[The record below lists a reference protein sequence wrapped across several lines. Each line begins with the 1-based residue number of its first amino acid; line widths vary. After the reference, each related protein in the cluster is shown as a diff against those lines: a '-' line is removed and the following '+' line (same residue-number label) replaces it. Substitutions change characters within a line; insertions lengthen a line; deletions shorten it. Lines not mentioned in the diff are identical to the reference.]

1 MTNIIEIT
9 LKLQSCI
16 EIFHLKTLRYHYYS
30 NISSCGHLE
39 KMEYDWL
46 YDNSQHLGF
55 ISIKK
60 YFFLLMFSIYRFEL
74 TLN

>member
-39 KMEYDWL
+39 KMEYD
-46 YDNSQHLGF
+46 
-55 ISIKK
+55 
-60 YFFLLMFSIYRFEL
+60 
-74 TLN
+74 